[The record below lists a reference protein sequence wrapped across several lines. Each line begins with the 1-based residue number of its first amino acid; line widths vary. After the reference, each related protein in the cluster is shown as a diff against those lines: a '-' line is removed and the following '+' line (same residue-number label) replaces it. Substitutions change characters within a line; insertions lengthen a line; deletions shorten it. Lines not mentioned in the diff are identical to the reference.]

1 MSINPPNE
9 SAPRTPRQQWMATLA
24 KAAPAQLE
32 NLWQELDAR
41 PEYRIIRSPETG
53 LVMVRGRVGGNGNR
67 FNLGE
72 MTVSRCVV
80 RLTSGETGFSY
91 RAGRDRRAA
100 EIAALAD
107 ALLQTQGWSGVIHAR
122 MIAPLAEVQT
132 AQREQTARRSAAT
145 RVDFFTMTR
154 DRGAR

>member
-1 MSINPPNE
+1 MSTIPPIE
-9 SAPRTPRQQWMATLA
+9 STARTPRQQWMGTLA
-24 KAAPAQLE
+24 KAPAEQLE
-32 NLWQELDAR
+32 ALWQGLGVK
-41 PEYRIIRSPETG
+41 PEYRIIRTPETG

-80 RLTSGETGFSY
+80 RLSSGETGFSY

-107 ALLQTQGWSGVIHAR
+107 AMLQTEGWSEVIHAR
-122 MIAPLAEVQT
+122 LITPLAGVQT